1 MRKENSTIQTKFISE
16 PGSYLHNA
24 DYFAFV
30 ELNDCACYAIADG
43 IDNDVKRES
52 AKLAVTAVITEFS
65 ENPGVSAGKLK
76 RYLNVAHQ
84 TLLEE
89 AVEMRLECSIV
100 VLVTDYKKAMW
111 ASAGNTRL
119 YLLRNGLIKSKTKD
133 TSLSQRMIDSQ
144 ELALDKLAYHEERHN
159 LYSYL
164 GQAGRFVPLIS
175 KKKKLEDG
183 DIFVLMTRGVWENVG
198 DAELLDAIEDVS
210 AAEMVCT
217 GLEDVILSQQLEV
230 VENYTIASVF
240 VDKVYRNPKAGMI
253 KKTMKI
259 VTAVLMAVLM
269 LAFGF
274 AFSKYRT
281 NKKNYDQMMKCKE
294 RGVEFLVE
302 NNYVSAASEFTQA
315 IEKADAIGASED
327 SEKGK
332 QVKIVG
338 MYHKLCGYLAEAQE
352 ALTASEYKKAEGK
365 YTDAVTTG
373 ETLVSEYSE
382 TDDYLEDLEVYKKYS
397 GDMRAGVE
405 FIGNGKY
412 EDAKEAL
419 TAASEGMNTIDD
431 VEKRNV
437 ADQYLTDIRA
447 DGAVEEGDQYAKEA
461 EALEA
466 QGIYSQAL
474 VQYQSARKAYEF
486 AKDSYGNADAE
497 SKMSLMDI
505 KIENIQN
512 MINKQSNQDLERE
525 ADAYVL
531 MGNDALHKGDYE
543 EAAANYES
551 AKEIYQKTENNDQIM
566 AMNAKIEEATYGP
579 GEDEALNSIL
589 EAIPKLASGD
599 LPGAKGSLQQAVNA
613 YSQMGDAA
621 HAAQVQAAL
630 SQLP

>member
-1 MRKENSTIQTKFISE
+1 MEQ
-16 PGSYLHNA
+16 
-24 DYFAFV
+24 
-30 ELNDCACYAIADG
+30 
-43 IDNDVKRES
+43 
-52 AKLAVTAVITEFS
+52 AKI
-65 ENPGVSAGKLK
+65 LK
-76 RYLNVAHQ
+76 
-84 TLLEE
+84 
-89 AVEMRLECSIV
+89 
-100 VLVTDYKKAMW
+100 
-111 ASAGNTRL
+111 
-119 YLLRNGLIKSKTKD
+119 
-133 TSLSQRMIDSQ
+133 
-144 ELALDKLAYHEERHN
+144 
-159 LYSYL
+159 
-164 GQAGRFVPLIS
+164 
-175 KKKKLEDG
+175 
-183 DIFVLMTRGVWENVG
+183 
-198 DAELLDAIEDVS
+198 
-210 AAEMVCT
+210 
-217 GLEDVILSQQLEV
+217 
-230 VENYTIASVF
+230 
-240 VDKVYRNPKAGMI
+240 
-253 KKTMKI
+253 
-259 VTAVLMAVLM
+259 
-269 LAFGF
+269 
-274 AFSKYRT
+274 
-281 NKKNYDQMMKCKE
+281 
-294 RGVEFLVE
+294 
-302 NNYVSAASEFTQA
+302 
-315 IEKADAIGASED
+315 
-327 SEKGK
+327 KGK

-365 YTDAVTTG
+365 YTDAVKTG

-447 DGAVEEGDQYAKEA
+447 AGAVEEGNQYAKEA

-474 VQYQSARKAYEF
+474 VQYQSARKAYEL

-505 KIENIQN
+505 KIDNIQN

-589 EAIPKLASGD
+589 EAIPKLAAGD